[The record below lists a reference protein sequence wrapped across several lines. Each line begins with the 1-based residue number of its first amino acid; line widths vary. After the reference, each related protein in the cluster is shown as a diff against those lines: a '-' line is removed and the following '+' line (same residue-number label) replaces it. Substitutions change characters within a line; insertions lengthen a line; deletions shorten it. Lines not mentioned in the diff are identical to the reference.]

1 MKSVVLLYRYRPI
14 ETGLKELQNFSIY
27 FSPVSKLN
35 DPIGEGE
42 FNVYW
47 QGDSIAWSGLLRN
60 YICSMFIAMEHFLLG
75 VNRNDI
81 QKYAAIVDIHMF
93 DDVPMGKRLSAI
105 QEKFLMDEKVK
116 AWLDMV
122 SHTNDRIYEHTLALL
137 LTQIHGI
144 ALNIVLEQF
153 VHDKVINQNVLDQQ
167 REYSCKRQ
175 LPLSDFKFLVQKILN
190 TVDDEAKKCLNN
202 KKNAAFFVE
211 MNSNERE
218 KALFDICASFPNFYV
233 KHLQEILYPN
243 SYIACFTGNPN
254 NKVMW
259 GNYAGAQQGICMIY
273 ETDDK
278 NRISLTDKD
287 DHTHNDY
294 LIEQVL
300 YDDNL
305 EEDNFFELLGM
316 LNPEQLF
323 SWLTAPDGEKSDI
336 LNCYYPEKQKW
347 RDRYWG
353 IFHKRFFRKATGW
366 SYEQESR
373 VVIADLFLNQ
383 GNDEGKLLEV
393 DSKNVYGVI
402 LGMKVEK
409 DRKKEIIKR
418 VIELRK
424 DERFK
429 NFKIF
434 QEDKKLDGELYPREM
449 AIYPELEK
457 IMDDAEG
464 R

>member
-1 MKSVVLLYRYRPI
+1 MLLYRYRPI

-60 YICSMFIAMEHFLLG
+60 YICSLFIAMDQFLLG
-75 VNRNDI
+75 MNRENI
-81 QKYAAIVDIHMF
+81 QTYAAITDVHMF
-93 DDVPMGKRLSAI
+93 DDVSMGKSMSAI
-105 QEKFLMDEKVK
+105 QEKFLMDDKVK
-116 AWLDMV
+116 VWLDLV
-122 SHTNDRIYEHTLALL
+122 SQADDKIYQHTLALL
-137 LTQIHGI
+137 LMQIHWLAWI
-144 ALNIVLEQF
+144 IVLEQF
-153 VHDKVINQNVLDQQ
+153 VHDKAINQKVLDQQ
-167 REYSCKRQ
+167 YKYFCKKE
-175 LPLSDFKFLVQKILN
+175 LPLSVFKLLVQEILN
-190 TVDDEAKKCLNN
+190 AVDDKAKEWLNN
-202 KKNAAFFVE
+202 KKDAAFFVE
-211 MNSNERE
+211 MNSNERK

-316 LNPEQLF
+316 LNPRQLF

-336 LNCYYPEKQKW
+336 LNCYYSEKQKW

-353 IFHKRFFRKATGW
+353 IFHKRFFEKQRAG
-366 SYEQESR
+366 
-373 VVIADLFLNQ
+373 LM
-383 GNDEGKLLEV
+383 
-393 DSKNVYGVI
+393 SKSLV
-402 LGMKVEK
+402 
-409 DRKKEIIKR
+409 
-418 VIELRK
+418 
-424 DERFK
+424 
-429 NFKIF
+429 
-434 QEDKKLDGELYPREM
+434 
-449 AIYPELEK
+449 
-457 IMDDAEG
+457 
-464 R
+464 